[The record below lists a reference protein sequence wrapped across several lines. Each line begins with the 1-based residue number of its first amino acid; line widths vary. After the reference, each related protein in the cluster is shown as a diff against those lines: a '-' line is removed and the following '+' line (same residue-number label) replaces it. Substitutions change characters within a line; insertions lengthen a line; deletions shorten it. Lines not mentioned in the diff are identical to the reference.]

1 MKIFL
6 SVFFIFLSF
15 YSYGQNTPYN
25 TAIESY
31 QSHAYS
37 KAIPLLH
44 LALEGEKNPSRNAL
58 LHYALGESYYETAVY
73 EAALEHFDKAIEYG
87 YDASAFLHKAITL
100 KTLGRYDES
109 IDVLNQYLDISQDSS
124 LYNNLA
130 DGIALAIEFAKTPP
144 KYTIYPLPTLNS
156 TGRDY
161 APSFIKD
168 TTHSGDI
175 MVFTSSRHS
184 SLSASDDWRSG
195 ESSSRLYYSH
205 ILGGDSPSTIIWS
218 SPVPWQVGH
227 SLKEHIGASSFSR
240 DGKMMFYT
248 LCSSD
253 DDYMSCVIE
262 CRTKL
267 DDGSWSN
274 PILIVKADSSLSVGH
289 PSISPDGNT
298 LFYTATSPRG
308 DKDIYFSRKINDSTW
323 KKGESIASIN
333 TTGDDMFPY
342 IDDDYRLYFSSNGH
356 KGMGGLDIFYSD
368 YKNGSFS
375 TPVNIGSPIN
385 SSADDFALAE
395 SPQDDIFYFSSSRS
409 GGSGYDDIYMAV
421 KIPHL
426 HSIEGKVV
434 DNITGRPIDDV
445 KIRIESS
452 RGRIYTLH
460 TDARGDFIGSKDI
473 IESDNMYKLSFSKER
488 YLTLSLSLSTY
499 GINNDEYTLTD
510 DGYLHTTRLIAEM
523 DPMTSPVVLP
533 RIEYDF
539 DKATLRPE
547 SKKALDELVI
557 TLEENPDI
565 VIELRSHTDHRGSDE
580 YNIDLSRRRAAS
592 CVEYLISR
600 GVAPHR
606 LHSQGMGRS
615 EPFIIPEYFES
626 SFDAGTV
633 LSEDFIRSLSDPAL
647 DEEARQYNRR
657 TDFKVLGVAIEKPV
671 ITAYAHRESTNDT
684 LIDVIP
690 SVTYVI
696 DSLRSSDTEKF
707 QEATKTSEILFYTL
721 KMGENYATVERLFN
735 IPVSEIRRINGG
747 LRGIMPHAG
756 LTLKVSLTADYS
768 EYDARHHRI
777 ERTETTLDN
786 LLAAIG
792 LSREEFIQLNPSYD
806 IENIKAG
813 DIIITR
819 E

>member
-15 YSYGQNTPYN
+15 YAFGQNTPYD
-25 TAIESY
+25 TALESY
-31 QSHAYS
+31 QSHAYNE
-37 KAIPLLH
+37 AIPLLH
-44 LALEGEKNPSRNAL
+44 LALENEKNTTRKAFL
-58 LHYALGESYYETAVY
+58 YYALGRTYYENAVY

-87 YDASAFLHKAITL
+87 YDAPAILQKAITL
-100 KTLGRYDES
+100 KTQGRYSDA
-109 IDVLNQYLDISQDSS
+109 IDAARHYLDLS
-124 LYNNLA
+124 LDTITYKTLT
-130 DGIALAIEFAKTPP
+130 DGISLAIEFAKKQPI
-144 KYTIYPLPTLNS
+144 YTVYTLPSLNS
-156 TGRDY
+156 NSRDY

-168 TTHSGDI
+168 SSHNDI

-184 SLSASDDWRSG
+184 SLLSSDDRRSG
-195 ESSSRLYYSH
+195 DSSSRLYYTH
-205 ILGGDSPSTIIWS
+205 ILGGTTPPTLIWS
-218 SPVPWQVGH
+218 SPVPWDIGH
-227 SLKEHIGASSFSR
+227 SLKEHIGASSFSS
-240 DGKMMFYT
+240 DGKMFFYT
-248 LCSSD
+248 ICTTN

-262 CRTKL
+262 CRRKL
-267 DDGSWSN
+267 YDGSWSA
-274 PILIVKADSSLSVGH
+274 PQLIVKADSNLSVGH
-289 PSISPDGNT
+289 PSISTDGNT
-298 LFYTATSPRG
+298 LFYTASTSRG
-308 DKDIYFSRKINDSTW
+308 DKDIYFTRKTDDSTW
-323 KKGESIASIN
+323 EKGVSITAIN
-333 TTGDDMFPY
+333 TTGNEMFPY
-342 IDDDYRLYFSSNGH
+342 ISKDNRLYFASDGH

-473 IESDNMYKLSFSKER
+473 IEGDNMYKLSFSKER

-523 DPMTSPVVLP
+523 DPMTSPVILP

-539 DKATLRPE
+539 DKATLRQE

-600 GVAPHR
+600 GIAPHR

-615 EPFIIPEYFES
+615 EPFVIPEYFES

-633 LSEDFIRSLSDPAL
+633 LTEDFIRSLSDPAL

-657 TDFKVLGVAIEKPV
+657 TDFKVLGVAIEKPI
-671 ITAYAHRESTNDT
+671 ITPYDYNESSKDS
-684 LIDVIP
+684 LIDDTA

-696 DSLRSSDTEKF
+696 DSLHSSDTESF
-707 QEATKTSEILFYTL
+707 QDMTGSNETLFYTL
-721 KMGENYATVERLFN
+721 KSGENYATVERLFN

-756 LTLKVSLTADYS
+756 LILKVSLTADYS
-768 EYDARHHRI
+768 QYDARHHRI

-792 LSREEFIQLNPSYD
+792 LSREEFTRLNPSYD
-806 IENIKAG
+806 TENIKAG
-813 DIIITR
+813 DIIIISQ
-819 E
+819 